1 MRLLKIWEGND
12 MAALIIGILTLIVAI
27 VTLIV
32 SYKAFVVSRKAYNY
46 ARESD
51 KDKIRKELAI
61 KEAQLRALNDMS
73 RFGLD
78 VTAGHISMIQRAALE
93 AEINLLRRLI

>member
-1 MRLLKIWEGND
+1 
-12 MAALIIGILTLIVAI
+12 MAALIISILALIVATA
-27 VTLIV
+27 TLVITYRTLV
-32 SYKAFVVSRKAYNY
+32 ISKRAYNY

-73 RFGLD
+73 RFPLE
-78 VTAGHISMIQRAALE
+78 VTAGHSNMIQRAALE
-93 AEINLLRRLI
+93 AEVNRLKQML

>member
-1 MRLLKIWEGND
+1 

-32 SYKAFVVSRKAYNY
+32 SYKAFVISRKAYNY

-51 KDKIRKELAI
+51 KEKISKELAI
-61 KEAQLRALNDMS
+61 KEAQLRALKDVS
-73 RFGLD
+73 RFPLD
-78 VTAGHISMIQRAALE
+78 VIAGHSNMIQRAALE
-93 AEINLLRRLI
+93 AEVNRLKQML